1 VNRPLLNYRGLH
13 LDKKHLTITMTGKIC
28 RECAKCC
35 RHFAFAKLSQPEI
48 EALEDFT
55 GLHSNM
61 FANPIGTEG
70 EGRFLKFR
78 ENGDCIFLNRDDG
91 TYSCVVYEARS
102 QVCRDYPS
110 NQEQNET
117 CYMNRNG

>member
-1 VNRPLLNYRGLH
+1 MSS
-13 LDKKHLTITMTGKIC
+13 KTC

-35 RHFAFAKLSQPEI
+35 RYFVFAEVSQLEI
-48 EALEDFT
+48 EAIEDLT
-55 GLHSNM
+55 GQHYNM
-61 FANPIGTEG
+61 FTNPKGAEG

-91 TYSCVVYEARS
+91 TYSCVVYEVRPK
-102 QVCRDYPS
+102 VCRNYPS

-117 CYMNRNG
+117 CYLNRNGSDPRDSGRRA